1 MAYGRYF
8 EEFTV
13 GEVLRHWPGRTI
25 NEADCTWFALLT
37 MNQHPVHSDAH
48 YAATHTQHGQRL
60 VLGPLVFSI
69 GIGMT
74 VADVSGKAIANLE
87 IEKITHEAPT
97 FIGDTL
103 YSESTVLETRES
115 KQGDRGTVTVQT
127 RVSNQRGERV
137 MTFKRTALL
146 PKKNHGDPGR
156 GRLPRMTRAPLDGLR
171 VLAVSQFGAGP
182 FGTQLLADLGAE
194 VIKIEDPRVG
204 GDVAREVG
212 PYAGEDDSLY
222 FQAFNRGKKSITLD
236 LEHPEG
242 RAVLRDLA
250 RVSHAVYNNL
260 RGDLPERLGVTYA
273 ALRDVNPA
281 LVCCSLSGFGRTG
294 PRAAE
299 PAFDYLIQGYAGWM
313 SVSGE
318 PDGPPGKCGV
328 SVVDFAGGYASMA
341 ALLAGLWDAQRTG
354 VGRDIELSLLDTAV
368 SMLSYYAIW
377 ALNRDW
383 QPARV
388 EDSGHQSI
396 VPAQNFPTR
405 DGFIVIF
412 CNKEKFWTSLVQAM
426 DLPEVARD
434 PRFATFA
441 DRLAHKSVLVP
452 ILKARFAERTTSEWL
467 SRLRGKVPCAPVNT
481 IAEALADEQVAARDM
496 IVEVKHPRF
505 GVLREVG
512 SPVKTEGA
520 APNLSPAP
528 ALGQHTDEILRT
540 LLQYDPAR
548 IAALRA
554 SGALGEPND

>member
-1 MAYGRYF
+1 
-8 EEFTV
+8 
-13 GEVLRHWPGRTI
+13 
-25 NEADCTWFALLT
+25 
-37 MNQHPVHSDAH
+37 
-48 YAATHTQHGQRL
+48 
-60 VLGPLVFSI
+60 
-69 GIGMT
+69 
-74 VADVSGKAIANLE
+74 
-87 IEKITHEAPT
+87 
-97 FIGDTL
+97 
-103 YSESTVLETRES
+103 
-115 KQGDRGTVTVQT
+115 
-127 RVSNQRGERV
+127 
-137 MTFKRTALL
+137 
-146 PKKNHGDPGR
+146 
-156 GRLPRMTRAPLDGLR
+156 MTRAPLDGLR

-554 SGALGEPND
+554 SGALGKPND